1 LNEWGSVPKSA
12 ISSESSI
19 SSPEDIEE
27 IEDFNSE
34 QMPTFSESVTDL
46 LPSLLWQIVAKAVLQ
61 SLPFFI
67 PSTLCIL
74 SISPLFF
81 STSSHHR
88 GTRSAQRACRQAK
101 DKLFEPPQGGELFV
115 F

>member
-12 ISSESSI
+12 ISSISSI
-19 SSPEDIEE
+19 SSGEDIED

-34 QMPTFSESVTDL
+34 QMPTFSESVADL
-46 LPSLLWQIVAKAVLQ
+46 RPSLLSQIVPKAVLQ
-61 SLPFFI
+61 SLPFFT
-67 PSTLCIL
+67 PSPL
-74 SISPLFF
+74 SIIHF
-81 STSSHHR
+81 SLTFPTSSHHR

-101 DKLFEPPQGGELFV
+101 DKLFDPSADGELFV